1 MQRSSVRRNDETIFA
16 ATQEFATFCD
26 AINLQ
31 DNREIMAGK
40 RKKPPESYRERRY
53 RTIPDPGVQSFQIK
67 VRETDLHILAPVDLR
82 EGATNLVVQYR
93 NQLENYLSR
102 CPAFVDALA
111 PLPDDPTA
119 VPLVRE
125 MLQAGQAAGVGP
137 MAAVAGV
144 IAEYV
149 GRGLLKGEG
158 CSEVVVENG
167 GDIFMKRGRE
177 SIVAIFAGESPLSY
191 RLGLK
196 IPAGDMPVGICTSSG
211 TVGHSLSLGRA
222 DSVTVVARSTALAD
236 AAATR
241 LGNEVGRGGD
251 LGPALA
257 LAPGIG
263 GLTGVVIVI
272 GEELGAW
279 GRIELV
285 EL

>member
-1 MQRSSVRRNDETIFA
+1 
-16 ATQEFATFCD
+16 
-26 AINLQ
+26 
-31 DNREIMAGK
+31 MAGK
-40 RKKPPESYRERRY
+40 RKKLPESYRERRY
-53 RTIPDPGVQSFQIK
+53 RRIPDPGGLQSFQIT

-82 EGATNLVVQYR
+82 EEATNLVVQYR

-102 CPAFVDALA
+102 CPAFVDALT
-111 PLPDDPTA
+111 PLSDDPTA
-119 VPLVRE
+119 VPLVRD

-196 IPAGDMPVGICTSSG
+196 VPAGDMPVGICTSSG
-211 TVGHSLSLGRA
+211 TVGHSLSLGQA

-251 LGPALA
+251 LGRALA

-263 GLTGVVIVI
+263 GLTGVMIVI